1 MKNAIFAASLPFV
14 LAACTIIPNDAAGPV
29 SLSAPSERAPPS
41 NLAWAALG
49 QRVPVDGPQ
58 VTPLELLEDSR
69 CPANVQC
76 VWAGQVRIRAVVHTG
91 TGDSVRELTSGKPEQ
106 VADGTLELVEVRPA
120 KSSEAAIAHDDYRFG
135 FRFMG
140 GL

>member
-14 LAACTIIPNDAAGPV
+14 LAACTIIPAGP
-29 SLSAPSERAPPS
+29 ADPSEPAPAS

-76 VWAGQVRIRAVVHTG
+76 VWAGQVRIRAVVHMG
-91 TGDSVRELTSGKPEQ
+91 TGDTVRELTGGKPEQ
-106 VADGTLELVEVRPA
+106 IADGTLELVEVRPA
-120 KSSEAAIAHDDYRFG
+120 KSSEAASAPDDYRFG